1 MAILLQELYDIGN
14 LLFLQFAYPICQD
27 IWYSLLILFFRV
39 LNIHSHAHTHKT
51 ILFIRFASWL
61 RRYQI
66 SLNLMMTRRRLWN
79 TAFPLGRYIIN
90 LHLSTHPS
98 LSMSQVLNGLEQMGY
113 RVVTSS
119 CMVTG
124 FTKHDTRDFIWTMH
138 KAKEDWEASSMWR
151 TLFVKIFQPLM

>member
-1 MAILLQELYDIGN
+1 MCHAQTHKIILL
-14 LLFLQFAYPICQD
+14 
-27 IWYSLLILFFRV
+27 
-39 LNIHSHAHTHKT
+39 
-51 ILFIRFASWL
+51 IRFASWL

-90 LHLSTHPS
+90 HPLSNRPS

-138 KAKEDWEASSMWR
+138 KAKEDWEASSIWR
-151 TLFVKIFQPLM
+151 TLFVKIFQHLLHLLCKTPPWLSHNKEHFYQEHLWFS